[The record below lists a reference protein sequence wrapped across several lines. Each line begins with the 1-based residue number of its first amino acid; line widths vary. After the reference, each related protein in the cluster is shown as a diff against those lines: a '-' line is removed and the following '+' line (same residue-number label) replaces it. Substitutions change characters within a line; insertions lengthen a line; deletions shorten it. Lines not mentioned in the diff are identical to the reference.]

1 MECILGRGACLISWP
16 WGWVIIRGKGRGAY
30 LRKYGDH
37 NSKSMRTKQ
46 KYVLH
51 RQTTR
56 HPRIGEFEL
65 WSCGGAEYT

>member
-1 MECILGRGACLISWP
+1 M
-16 WGWVIIRGKGRGAY
+16 IIRGKGRGAY
-30 LRKYGDH
+30 LRKYGAH

-56 HPRIGEFEL
+56 HPKIGEFGL
-65 WSCGGAEYT
+65 RSCGGAEYT